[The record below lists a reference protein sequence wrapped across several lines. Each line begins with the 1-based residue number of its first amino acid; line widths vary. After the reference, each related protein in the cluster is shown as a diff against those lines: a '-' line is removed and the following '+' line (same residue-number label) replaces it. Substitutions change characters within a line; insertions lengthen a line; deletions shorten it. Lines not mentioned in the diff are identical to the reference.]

1 MKGEYTHTKE
11 IEDTDTQEIENTVD
25 YFMLIMIG
33 KERTK
38 EKIER
43 LKELGI
49 NRLEILSGDGL
60 DKRTE
65 EEEPERINKKSII
78 G

>member
-1 MKGEYTHTKE
+1 M
-11 IEDTDTQEIENTVD
+11 
-25 YFMLIMIG
+25 G

-38 EKIER
+38 ERIER